1 MPAIRATGA
10 KPRHGDESRRRGMT
24 DTRERFGVRR
34 ILMVAQ
40 VALSLVLLVGALLF
54 VRSLHKLLT
63 LDAGFQENGVLV
75 TAIDFSPLKYPPQR
89 RYEMHREIL
98 RRIRL
103 LPGVEQPPRPP
114 SCPLA
119 AVAGTIASSSPAPT
133 PAASSCRNFLLNDSF
148 TFATFGEP
156 ARACPRS
163 SKSRPASSGVATF
176 GSSL

>member
-1 MPAIRATGA
+1 MKAAG
-10 KPRHGDESRRRGMT
+10 RGMT

-103 LPGVEQPPRPP
+103 LPGVEQ
-114 SCPLA
+114 A
-119 AVAGTIASSSPAPT
+119 AATSIVPISGSWPGTIASSSPAPT
-133 PAASSCRNFLLNDSF
+133 PAASSCRNFSGVTTGYFRTWPLRCWPAAISTIADRH
-148 TFATFGEP
+148 
-156 ARACPRS
+156 ARALQRS
-163 SKSRPASSGVATF
+163 RT
-176 GSSL
+176 